1 MTGVEKVT
9 ARKMTPFKECG
20 EGGWN
25 DGCLDDNVDHD
36 DEDEDDGC
44 LDDNGYDDE
53 EEDGC
58 LDDNY
63 DDGLEKKIT

>member
-25 DGCLDDNVDHD
+25 DGCLDDN
-36 DEDEDDGC
+36 G
-44 LDDNGYDDE
+44 DDE
-53 EEDGC
+53 EEDGS
-58 LDDNY
+58 LEDNVG
-63 DDGLEKKIT
+63 DGLEKKIT